1 MSNHVFVTPNLIVEL
16 DEQQTRSVI
25 QSYWPAFYLNIADF
39 VGIADIEDSEL
50 EQLRQALSQLFDD
63 QFVISAGQHAI
74 RRREQ
79 MLGIQASSSES
90 LDFRRRRILNRYQTK
105 PPFTVR
111 FLQQQLDLIV
121 GAGMT
126 LVAVDPQSF
135 LLTVTT
141 NIDNASVFNEVL
153 HTINTVKPV
162 NLIYQQNT
170 ALEGSI
176 ELDERISTRLIE
188 WNYNL
193 GGSWKVGAKPFA
205 SFGPEVPVI

>member
-1 MSNHVFVTPNLIVEL
+1 
-16 DEQQTRSVI
+16 
-25 QSYWPAFYLNIADF
+25 
-39 VGIADIEDSEL
+39 
-50 EQLRQALSQLFDD
+50 
-63 QFVISAGQHAI
+63 
-74 RRREQ
+74 
-79 MLGIQASSSES
+79 
-90 LDFRRRRILNRYQTK
+90 
-105 PPFTVR
+105 
-111 FLQQQLDLIV
+111 
-121 GAGMT
+121 MT